1 MQCGHYTGYIRPF
14 LGDKDPER
22 ADRWF
27 CFDDDHVYSVPSKE
41 AVESNF
47 GGSGRP
53 SRRAK
58 SKRRKIVLDS
68 DDKGGSENKMEDDDD
83 EDYSD
88 VFSLLPSSGGS
99 SSCAYMLAYV
109 RERDLDKVMNSSFLV
124 PKNLEERIEKEILEE
139 KERMRKIE
147 NERMMVDVAVWTDR
161 HVCFLSSLSL
171 SFHTRTHTHTHTDSR
186 ISKMLQKRTET
197 KTHVRFC
204 EI

>member
-1 MQCGHYTGYIRPF
+1 MILIFLNVIDTISNSELKIQVLVHSGGMQCGHYTGYIRPF

-88 VFSLLPSSGGS
+88 VFSLLPSTGGS

-124 PKNLEERIEKEILEE
+124 RG
-139 KERMRKIE
+139 
-147 NERMMVDVAVWTDR
+147 
-161 HVCFLSSLSL
+161 
-171 SFHTRTHTHTHTDSR
+171 
-186 ISKMLQKRTET
+186 
-197 KTHVRFC
+197 VRAR
-204 EI
+204 